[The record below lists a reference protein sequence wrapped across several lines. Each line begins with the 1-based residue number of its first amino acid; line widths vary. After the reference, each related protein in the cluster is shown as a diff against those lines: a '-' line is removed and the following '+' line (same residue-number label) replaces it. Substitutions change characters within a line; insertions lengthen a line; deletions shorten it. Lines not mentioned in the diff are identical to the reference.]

1 MAQTNMHDNSWAGT
15 NNVLATCAS
24 FIFLFIA
31 KFSVSD
37 WAAIAAIVAA
47 LTTAGL
53 NIAKYIEMKRNKN
66 KTP

>member
-1 MAQTNMHDNSWAGT
+1 MHDNSWAGT
-15 NNVLATCAS
+15 NNILATCAS
-24 FIFLFIA
+24 FILLFIA

-37 WAAIAAIVAA
+37 WAAIAAILAA

-53 NIAKYIEMKRNKN
+53 NIAKYIDMKKKN